1 MFRKKNIHLGKN
13 SSVIVN
19 ITLNILSLFILRQSI
34 SHETLFFF
42 FFFPLQF
49 FPTRPKEKN
58 PSNTKFFCICF
69 QDLFFFPGLLVS
81 KHILGPKLGSV

>member
-42 FFFPLQF
+42 FFS
-49 FPTRPKEKN
+49 
-58 PSNTKFFCICF
+58 PSNFSLPDPRKKTLPTLNFSVYVSRIYFFSQAF
-69 QDLFFFPGLLVS
+69 
-81 KHILGPKLGSV
+81 